1 MDDDDEVDAALAA
14 ARAAF
19 DSVCSR
25 PDDPAKFK
33 AVSQMADGFH
43 QLGNEASA
51 ERRGVV
57 KRYRDR
63 EKLKLA
69 PLAEQL
75 SMSTTRVHQLI
86 NPDQEGRRAC
96 VTTRP

>member
-1 MDDDDEVDAALAA
+1 MDGDDEVDAALAA

-19 DSVCSR
+19 GSVCSR

-33 AVSQMADGFH
+33 AVSQLADGFR
-43 QLGNEASA
+43 QLGNAASA

-63 EKLKLA
+63 SKLKLA

-75 SMSTTRVHQLI
+75 NVSTTRVHQLI
-86 NPDQEGRRAC
+86 NSPEKDDEH
-96 VTTRP
+96 V